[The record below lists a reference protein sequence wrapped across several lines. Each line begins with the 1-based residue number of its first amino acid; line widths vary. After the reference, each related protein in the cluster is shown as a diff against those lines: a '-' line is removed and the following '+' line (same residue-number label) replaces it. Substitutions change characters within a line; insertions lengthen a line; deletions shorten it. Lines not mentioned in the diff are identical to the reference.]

1 MSASDLEIERKYL
14 LSALPDA
21 TRGARHVVMEQGYLP
36 GVRIVER
43 LRHYQG
49 TAGDE
54 RWVRSIKAGT
64 GITRIEVEEEVPREL
79 FDQLWPLTLGKRVRK
94 RRYYLP
100 DAGLTWEVDEF
111 LDRELVLAEL
121 ELPHESH
128 RVHIPEWL
136 APVLVREVS
145 HEPAYLN
152 TALAR

>member
-1 MSASDLEIERKYL
+1 MNVGDLEIERKYL
-14 LSALPDA
+14 LSALPEA
-21 TRGARHVVMEQGYLP
+21 AHGARSVVMEQGYLP
-36 GVRIVER
+36 GQRIVER
-43 LRHYQG
+43 LRHYTG
-49 TAGDE
+49 AEAE

-64 GITRIEVEEEVPREL
+64 GITRIEVEEEVTREL

-111 LDRELVLAEL
+111 LDRDLVLAEL

-128 RVHIPEWL
+128 RVQIPPWL

-152 TALAR
+152 TSLAR

>member
-1 MSASDLEIERKYL
+1 MSVGDLEIERKYL

-21 TRGARHVVMEQGYLP
+21 VRGARSVVIEQGYLP

-43 LRHYQG
+43 LRRYQG
-49 TAGDE
+49 TGEE

-79 FDQLWPLTLGKRVRK
+79 FEQLWPLTLGRRVHK
-94 RRYYLP
+94 RRHYLP

-128 RVHIPEWL
+128 RVRVPAWL

-145 HEPAYLN
+145 HEPEFLN
-152 TALAR
+152 SALAR

>member
-1 MSASDLEIERKYL
+1 MNPGDLEIERKYL
-14 LSALPDA
+14 LSALPEA
-21 TRGARHVVMEQGYLP
+21 AHGARRMVIEQGYLP

-43 LRHYQG
+43 LRRYEG
-49 TAGDE
+49 AEIE

-64 GITRIEVEEEVPREL
+64 GITRIEVEEEVTREL
-79 FDQLWPLTLGKRVRK
+79 FDRLWPLTEGKRVRK
-94 RRYYLP
+94 RRYYMP
-100 DAGLTWEVDEF
+100 DGDLTWELDEF

-128 RVHIPEWL
+128 PVRIPEWL

-145 HEPAYLN
+145 HEAAYLN

>member
-1 MSASDLEIERKYL
+1 MRMGDLEIERKYL

-21 TRGARHVVMEQGYLP
+21 ARGARSVVIEQGYLP

-43 LRHYQG
+43 LRRYQG
-49 TAGDE
+49 TGTE

-64 GITRIEVEEEVPREL
+64 GITRIEVEEEVTRVL
-79 FDQLWPLTLGKRVRK
+79 FEQLWPLTEGKRVRK

-100 DAGLTWEVDEF
+100 EGGVTWEVDDF

-136 APVLVREVS
+136 APVLLREVS

-152 TALAR
+152 TSLAR